1 MCSEYERNLFCA
13 CDYEKINELSK
24 VVFVEGHL
32 EKLDDLMLVL
42 LPLVNAIY
50 YKCIRSLDDRE
61 YAKEDLISD
70 AALSLYQDMYL
81 RWDKYIHIEAYY
93 AYYSRVISNTMIGL
107 VHKYHNFYSIEDVDL
122 ELVSLEEPNAT
133 TYDLIESRLLRESLQ
148 KDILDTAAH
157 IIQCRPVNTNLL
169 LRIFN
174 CIYVEKSG
182 LESLKS
188 RVRVLGISNTLFS
201 FYCEHVR
208 YAYKLSYNYHYANLK
223 GKEKMMK
230 RISETIGRFEDVTY
244 KMIAE
249 NYYDTIL
256 PEIYAEFGADGAK
269 KFVKTFSNRT
279 IQVPD
284 YKNFCDTLLG
294 GIVLALVDGDRSNLY
309 TVAEEYGI
317 PYKTLSRIY
326 NKASKYESQEKG

>member
-1 MCSEYERNLFCA
+1 M
-13 CDYEKINELSK
+13 
-24 VVFVEGHL
+24 
-32 EKLDDLMLVL
+32 
-42 LPLVNAIY
+42 
-50 YKCIRSLDDRE
+50 
-61 YAKEDLISD
+61 
-70 AALSLYQDMYL
+70 
-81 RWDKYIHIEAYY
+81 
-93 AYYSRVISNTMIGL
+93 
-107 VHKYHNFYSIEDVDL
+107 
-122 ELVSLEEPNAT
+122 
-133 TYDLIESRLLRESLQ
+133 
-148 KDILDTAAH
+148 
-157 IIQCRPVNTNLL
+157 
-169 LRIFN
+169 
-174 CIYVEKSG
+174 
-182 LESLKS
+182 
-188 RVRVLGISNTLFS
+188 LGISNTLFS

-309 TVAEEYGI
+309 
-317 PYKTLSRIY
+317 